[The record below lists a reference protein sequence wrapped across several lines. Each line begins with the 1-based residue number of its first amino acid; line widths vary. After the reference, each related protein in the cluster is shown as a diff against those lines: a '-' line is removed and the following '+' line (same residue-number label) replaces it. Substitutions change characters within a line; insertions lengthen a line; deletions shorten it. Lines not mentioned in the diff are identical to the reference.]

1 MMKQS
6 GAIKFIFLLALILLS
21 KPNAFAKDFKYP
33 ISAIPEELLDD
44 VSVVVRESSIQ
55 FIIKSTNESIT
66 KYKYVVTI
74 LNENGEDES
83 VLYIFYDQFSKPQNI
98 RGIRYNRLGMEV
110 DKLKKS
116 DIEDQS
122 AISGG
127 TMDSDSRIKIVD
139 LSSNDYPYTI
149 EYEYELKHENSLF
162 YPIWRPVPNEKS
174 SVQHASFQIESR
186 IKNIRFKEVNI
197 ENKVKKT
204 SENGLTK
211 YFWEL
216 KNYKPLKK
224 EAYGTPFSRLTPK
237 VYTAPMDF
245 SYEKYKGNMKSWKS
259 YGDWITLLNEKRD
272 VLPETTITKIK
283 NMVEGA
289 ENKEEKIRRVYNY
302 LQENTRYVSIQLGI
316 GGWQPFLAEEVDKT
330 GYGDCKALT
339 NYTKAMLQQIGIKS
353 YYTLVRAGE
362 NANNIY
368 SDFPSQQF
376 NHVFLCVPVSN
387 DTIWLECT
395 SQTTPFGYLGTFT
408 NDRDV
413 LVINEQGGTLV
424 HTPDY
429 SQEDNLQTRK
439 AEVKIDLQGNAL
451 ANVKTSYSGL
461 QFENDNFNYY
471 LHQSYEDQKKWL
483 YNKLDVSGIKID
495 DFKLEQS
502 GDIIPTGKEILK
514 LSVPKYASVNGKRL
528 FFQPN
533 LLNKWSKY
541 PPKVEDR
548 KTNVIVKSAFI
559 DNDVISYTLPDGY
572 TIEYKPEETHFKS
585 KFGVFTTS
593 IEVNEK
599 IIVYSRTL
607 KMRKGEFS
615 PEDYVAFRSFIKK
628 IVKSDKS
635 KIVLVK
641 K

>member
-1 MMKQS
+1 MKQIS
-6 GAIKFIFLLALILLS
+6 YVKIIFLLALFLLA
-21 KPNAFAKDFKYP
+21 KPNAFAKDLKYP
-33 ISAIPEELLDD
+33 ISDIPKELLDD
-44 VSVVVRESSIQ
+44 VSVVVRESSVQ

-66 KYKYVVTI
+66 KHKYVITI
-74 LNENGEDES
+74 LNENGDDES
-83 VLYIFYDQFSKPQNI
+83 VLYIFYDKFSKPQNI
-98 RGIRYNRLGMEV
+98 RGVRYSLLGMEV

-127 TMDSDSRIKIVD
+127 TIDGDGRIKIVD
-139 LSSNDYPYTI
+139 LSSNNYPYTI

-162 YPIWRPVPNEKS
+162 YPTWRPVPKEKS
-174 SVQHASFQIESR
+174 SVQHASFQIESH
-186 IKNIRFKEVNI
+186 IENIRFKEVNI

-211 YFWEL
+211 YYWEL

-224 EAYGTPFSRLTPK
+224 EAYGTSFSQLTPK
-237 VYTAPMDF
+237 VYTAPIDF

-272 VLPETTITKIK
+272 LLPEATIIKIK
-283 NMVEGA
+283 NIVEGA

-316 GGWQPFLAEEVDKT
+316 GGWQPFLASEVDNT

-339 NYTKAMLQQIGIKS
+339 NYTKAMLQQVNINS
-353 YYTLVRAGE
+353 YYTLVRAGK
-362 NANNIY
+362 NRAGIH

-424 HTPDY
+424 RTPDY
-429 SQEDNLQTRK
+429 LQDNNLQTRT

-451 ANVKTSYSGL
+451 VDVKTSYSGL
-461 QFENDNFNYY
+461 QFENDNLNYY
-471 LHQSYEDQKKWL
+471 LHQSYEKQKKWL
-483 YNKLDVSGIKID
+483 YNKLDISGIKIES
-495 DFKLEQS
+495 FKLEQS
-502 GDIIPTGKEILK
+502 GDIIPTGEETLK

-528 FFQPN
+528 FLQPN
-533 LLNKWSKY
+533 ILNKWTKY

-548 KTNVIVKSAFI
+548 KTKVIIKTAFV
-559 DNDVISYTLPDGY
+559 DNDVITYTLPDGY
-572 TIEYKPEETHFKS
+572 AIEYQPEGTHFKS
-585 KFGVFTTS
+585 KFGEFTTS
-593 IEVNEK
+593 IEINEK
-599 IIVYSRTL
+599 TIVYSRTL
-607 KMRKGEFS
+607 KMRKGKFS

>member
-1 MMKQS
+1 MKQ
-6 GAIKFIFLLALILLS
+6 ICLVKIIFLLALFLLA
-21 KPNAFAKDFKYP
+21 KPTAFAKDLKYP
-33 ISAIPEELLDD
+33 ISDIPKELLDD
-44 VSVVVRESSIQ
+44 VSVVVRESSVQ
-55 FIIKSTNESIT
+55 FVIKSTNESIT

-74 LNENGEDES
+74 LNENGDDES
-83 VLYIFYDQFSKPQNI
+83 ILYIFYDKFSKPQNI
-98 RGIRYNRLGMEV
+98 KGVRYNLLGMEV
-110 DKLKKS
+110 NKLKKS

-122 AISGG
+122 VISGG
-127 TMDSDSRIKIVD
+127 TIDGDGRIKIVD
-139 LSSNDYPYTI
+139 LSSNNYPYTI

-162 YPIWRPVPNEKS
+162 YPTWRPVPKEKS
-174 SVQHASFQIESR
+174 SVQHASFQIESH
-186 IKNIRFKEVNI
+186 IENIRFKEVNI
-197 ENKVKKT
+197 ENKAKKT
-204 SENGLTK
+204 SENGLAK
-211 YFWEL
+211 YYWEL

-237 VYTAPMDF
+237 VFTAPIEF
-245 SYEKYKGNMKSWKS
+245 SYEAYKGNMNSWKS

-272 VLPETTITKIK
+272 LLPEATITKIK
-283 NMVEGA
+283 SLVEGA

-316 GGWQPFLAEEVDKT
+316 GGWQPFLASEVDNT

-339 NYTKAMLQQIGIKS
+339 NYTKAMLQKVNINS
-353 YYTLVRAGE
+353 YYTLVRAGKNRTE
-362 NANNIY
+362 IH

-424 HTPDY
+424 RTPDY
-429 SQEDNLQTRK
+429 LQDDNLQTRT
-439 AEVKIDLQGNAL
+439 ADVKIDLQGNAL
-451 ANVKTSYSGL
+451 VDVKTSYSGL
-461 QFENDNFNYY
+461 QFENDNLNYY
-471 LHQSYEDQKKWL
+471 LHQSYEEQKKWL
-483 YNKLDVSGIKID
+483 YNKLDISGIKIES
-495 DFKLEQS
+495 FKLEQS
-502 GDIIPTGKEILK
+502 GDIIPTGKETLM

-528 FFQPN
+528 FLQPN

-548 KTNVIVKSAFI
+548 KTKVIIKTAFV
-559 DNDVISYTLPDGY
+559 DNDVITYTLPDGY
-572 TIEYKPEETHFKS
+572 AIEYKPEGAHFES
-585 KFGVFTTS
+585 KFGEFTTS
-593 IEVNEK
+593 IEINEK
-599 IIVYSRTL
+599 TIVYSRTL

-641 K
+641 N